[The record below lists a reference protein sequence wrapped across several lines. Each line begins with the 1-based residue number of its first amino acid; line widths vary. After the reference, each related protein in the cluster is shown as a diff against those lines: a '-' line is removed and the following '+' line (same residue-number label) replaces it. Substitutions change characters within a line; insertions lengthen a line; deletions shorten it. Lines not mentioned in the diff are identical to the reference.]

1 MEAGRER
8 WGSRTGFLL
17 AAIGSAIGLG
27 NIWRFGYVC
36 YKNGAG
42 AFLIPYFVALFVGG
56 ISLLLLEYAVG
67 HRYRGS
73 APVAYRQVGKRWEW
87 TGWMT
92 INLAMFGI
100 LVYYA
105 VVLAWCFNFLFYSFN
120 LSWGADPGRFFNH
133 DFLQITSGPFE
144 FGSMRWPIVGT
155 LFLVWFLNWLTTFMG
170 VRRGIELACKIF
182 IPVLF
187 VLAIVLVIRGVTLPG
202 AELGIK
208 WYLTPN
214 FAALKDFRVWQAAF
228 SQIFFS
234 IGVGFGI
241 MIAYASYVPPKSN
254 LVANSRITALT
265 NSGFELFMAFA
276 VFGTLGYM
284 SKMTGLAASEVVQ
297 TGPTL
302 AFVVFPKAISLMP
315 VGQHLFAILFFVSL
329 LIAGLTSSISILEG
343 FASGLMDKFNLSRGK
358 AVTVL
363 ASVGFLLG
371 LVYCTGAGLYW
382 LDIVDHFIMSYAALP
397 IAAIE
402 CFVFGWLLKGTIGGK
417 SSRGARL
424 LRDHVNAESAT
435 KVGVWWVWVIRI
447 VIPAMLLT
455 VTGFGIYGIF
465 TEGYGGY
472 PTSALVFIG
481 LGSVALFLILAF
493 VLSARPWSGRQGEKW
508 AAEASGD

>member
-1 MEAGRER
+1 M
-8 WGSRTGFLL
+8 GFLL
-17 AAIGSAIGLG
+17 AAMGSAIGLG

-67 HRYRGS
+67 QRYRGS
-73 APVAYRQVGKRWEW
+73 APVAYKHVGKRWEW

-100 LVYYA
+100 LIYYC

-120 LSWGADPGRFFNH
+120 LSWGADPGRFFNNE
-133 DFLQITSGPFE
+133 FLKITSGPFD

-170 VRRGIELACKIF
+170 VQRGIEIACKIF
-182 IPVLF
+182 MPVLF
-187 VLAIVLVIRGVTLPG
+187 ALAIVLVIRGVTLPG
-202 AELGIK
+202 AGQGIK

-241 MIAYASYVPPKSN
+241 MIAYASYVPPKWN
-254 LVANSRITALT
+254 LTTNSRIVALS

-284 SKMTGLAASEVVQ
+284 SKMTGLAASEIVQ
-297 TGPTL
+297 SGPTL

-315 VGQHLFAILFFVSL
+315 VGQRLFAILFFVSL

-343 FASGLMDKFNLSRGK
+343 FAAGLMDKFSMSRGK

-363 ASVGFLLG
+363 ASVGFVLG

-402 CFVFGWLLKGTIGGK
+402 CFAFGWLLKGTVGGK

-455 VTGFGIYGIF
+455 ITAFGIYSVF
-465 TEGYGGY
+465 TKGYGGY

-481 LGSVALFLILAF
+481 LGSIALFLILAF

-508 AAEASGD
+508 AAEASGGD